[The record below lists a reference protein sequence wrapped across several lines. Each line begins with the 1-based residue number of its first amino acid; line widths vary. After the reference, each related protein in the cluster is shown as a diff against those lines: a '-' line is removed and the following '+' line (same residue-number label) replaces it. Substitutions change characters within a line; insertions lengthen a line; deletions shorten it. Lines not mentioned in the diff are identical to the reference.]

1 MTTDRTLDVD
11 GVLFDSDGVLVAS
24 HSVVQTAWRRL
35 ATEYGLPIDT
45 LLSEL
50 AGIRAADTLR
60 CYLDG
65 PVLDAAV
72 RRLEDLEVALT
83 TAAPA
88 MPGAVA
94 LLAALPAGRWA
105 IVTSASRRLALARW
119 RAAGIPVPP
128 HIVTGDDVVRGKPDP
143 EPYRRA
149 AAVVGVA
156 IGRCVVFE
164 DSASGASS
172 ARSAGATVV
181 AVGPDPWPFAAHARI
196 RDLTPVQVE
205 PRPDGLTLTFSDP

>member
-1 MTTDRTLDVD
+1 VTTDRTLYVD

-35 ATEYGLPIDT
+35 ASEYGLPIDT

-50 AGIRAADTLR
+50 AGVRAADTLR
-60 CYLDG
+60 SHLDG
-65 PVLDAAV
+65 PTLDAAV

-83 TAAPA
+83 VGAAA
-88 MPGAVA
+88 MPGAVE

-105 IVTSASRRLALARW
+105 IVTSASRRLALVRW

-149 AAVVGVA
+149 ADIVGVP

-172 ARSAGATVV
+172 ARTAGATVV
-181 AVGPDPWPFAAHARI
+181 AVGLDPWPFAAHARM
-196 RDLTPVQVE
+196 RDLTSVQVE
-205 PRPDGLTLTFSDP
+205 PGPDGLAMTFSDR